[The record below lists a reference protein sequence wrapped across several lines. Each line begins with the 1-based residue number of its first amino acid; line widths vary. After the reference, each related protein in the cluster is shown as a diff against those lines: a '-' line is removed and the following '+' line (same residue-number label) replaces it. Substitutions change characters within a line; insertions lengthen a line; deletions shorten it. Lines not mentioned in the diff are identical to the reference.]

1 MAKVISY
8 DAGKDFKNTNR
19 FLRKMKTPAFQQAVL
34 SLAKEGV
41 DALASATPVDS
52 GATRAS
58 WGYKI
63 VYDRQTLSITWTND
77 HGADNRPVVILLQ
90 YGHATGTGGYVRGY
104 DFINPAI
111 RPIFDKIADRTWKV
125 VTSA

>member
-1 MAKVISY
+1 MAKLISY

-19 FLRKMKTPAFQQAVL
+19 FLRKMNTSPFRAAVV

-41 DALASATPVDS
+41 DALASATPEDTGV
-52 GATRAS
+52 TKAS
-58 WGYKI
+58 WGYTIK
-63 VYDRQTLSITWTND
+63 YDRDTLSITWTND
-77 HGADNRPVVILLQ
+77 HGGGNRPVVILLQ

-111 RPIFDKIADRTWKV
+111 RPIFDRIANQTWKV